1 MGYKHTMNILITGA
15 AGGIGSTLGYYL
27 YKNGHSLSLV
37 DNLNNG
43 YRENLVINGET
54 FGTFY
59 KVDIRDNHGLTNIIK
74 SDKIDRV
81 IHLAAISSLPD
92 CERDSAECMSVN
104 VAGTASVLESCRKA
118 NIKQCIFASTGAVY
132 EGNTEDQAPFHED
145 LSISTKL
152 WYPTSKWMAEQIC
165 QRYRSNYG
173 MNIPVLRFF
182 NVFGPRQDI
191 HRPHPPLINYLVREL
206 CAGRQPILH
215 GNGLQSRD
223 YVHVDDVVQLIDLVL
238 HSNNS
243 NTEFNVCT
251 GQMMSVKQIL
261 SKVQSTLEIYTPVK
275 WRESNRLWDAY
286 GDIFGGDFPLNKD
299 IIAAETNKFAFG
311 SHNKATQLL
320 GWLPNTD
327 IAAMLSKT
335 VLDIIDNAK

>member
-1 MGYKHTMNILITGA
+1 MNILITGA
-15 AGGIGSTLGYYL
+15 AGGIGSTLGYHL
-27 YKNGHSLSLV
+27 RKNGHSLSLV

-43 YRENLVINGET
+43 YEKNLVINGEK
-54 FGTFY
+54 FGDFY
-59 KVDIRDNHGLTNIIK
+59 KVDIRDDLKLTNIIK
-74 SDKIDRV
+74 SNKIDRV

-92 CERDSAECMSVN
+92 CEKNSAECMSVN

-118 NIKQCIFASTGAVY
+118 NVKQCVFASTGAVY
-132 EGNTEDQAPFHED
+132 EGNTVDQAPFHED
-145 LSISTKL
+145 LPISTKL

-206 CAGRQPILH
+206 CAERGPILH
-215 GNGLQSRD
+215 GDGSQSRD

-238 HSNNS
+238 QSNDT

-261 SKVQSTLEIYTPVK
+261 SGVQTALNIYTPAQ

-286 GDIFGGDFPLNKD
+286 GDIFNGRFPLNKD

-311 SHNKATQLL
+311 SHSRATRLL
-320 GWLPNTD
+320 GWTPNTD
-327 IAAMLSKT
+327 ITAMLHKT
-335 VLDIIDNAK
+335 VLDIVADAK